1 MEQREKY
8 LMERALYGLIV
19 AADRFITLLNQELNR
34 EGVTVDDVIRL
45 NSFMSAI
52 HHVMACF
59 EKGYRIL
66 NAADPD
72 TYPE

>member
-1 MEQREKY
+1 MDNREKY
-8 LMERALYGLIV
+8 LLERTLYGLIV

-52 HHVMACF
+52 HHVIACF